1 MVEEFV
7 FFQTH
12 LLNWFINGT
21 RLGTEAGLVV
31 MMCRLLYNETH
42 LGTEAGLVVMM
53 CRLLY
58 NETHLGTEAG
68 LVVMIVGNTFR
79 DRGWCGS
86 GDG

>member
-42 LGTEAGLVVMM
+42 LGTEAGLVVM
-53 CRLLY
+53 
-58 NETHLGTEAG
+58 
-68 LVVMIVGNTFR
+68 IVGNTFR